1 MIKIWKADAEKDEL
15 NEEGKRNEINKIV
28 RESNETA

>member
-1 MIKIWKADAEKDEL
+1 MIRIWKADPENDEL
-15 NEEGKRNEINKIV
+15 NEEDKRNEFNKIV